1 MLIRGDVGDPTFCH
15 ETVARTLNDLGDIN
29 IVVNNA
35 AEQYDWKEITE
46 LENDQLERTFRTN
59 VFSHFYLTKAALPHL
74 HEGDTI
80 IATSSV
86 NAFKGND
93 TLIDYTATKGAIQGL
108 VRSLAMSLMDR
119 GIRVNAVAPGPIWT
133 PLIPASF
140 DEEKVAKWM
149 KNGAQPSDSVVSL
162 FQTQGI
168 LPKVTTV
175 AAAPEAAKKAA
186 PKAAAKAAPKA
197 AATATAVADPP
208 EEVAE
213 ETPTEEVA
221 EATDEVAAE
230 TPAAET
236 PAEDTE
242 ETIDEVAAETP
253 AEDAEETTD
262 EVAAETPAEDAAE
275 DASKA
280 AHEDAAEAANEDTEK
295 ETSSD

>member
-1 MLIRGDVGDPTFCH
+1 MVRIRLKRVGAKKHPFY
-15 ETVARTLNDLGDIN
+15 R
-29 IVVNNA
+29 IVVVDQRA
-35 AEQYDWKEITE
+35 ARDGAFIEQIGTYDPFPDPPEI
-46 LENDQLERTFRTN
+46 
-59 VFSHFYLTKAALPHL
+59 K
-74 HEGDTI
+74 I
-80 IATSSV
+80 
-86 NAFKGND
+86 
-93 TLIDYTATKGAIQGL
+93 
-108 VRSLAMSLMDR
+108 
-119 GIRVNAVAPGPIWT
+119 
-133 PLIPASF
+133 

-175 AAAPEAAKKAA
+175 AAAPEASKKAA

-213 ETPTEEVA
+213 ETPAEEVA
-221 EATDEVAAE
+221 EA
-230 TPAAET
+230 
-236 PAEDTE
+236 
-242 ETIDEVAAETP
+242 
-253 AEDAEETTD
+253 TD

-280 AHEDAAEAANEDTEK
+280 AHEDAAEAAGEDTEK

>member
-1 MLIRGDVGDPTFCH
+1 MVRIRLKRVGAKKHPFY
-15 ETVARTLNDLGDIN
+15 R
-29 IVVNNA
+29 IVVVDQRA
-35 AEQYDWKEITE
+35 ARDGAFIEQIGTYDPFPDPPEI
-46 LENDQLERTFRTN
+46 
-59 VFSHFYLTKAALPHL
+59 K
-74 HEGDTI
+74 I
-80 IATSSV
+80 
-86 NAFKGND
+86 
-93 TLIDYTATKGAIQGL
+93 
-108 VRSLAMSLMDR
+108 
-119 GIRVNAVAPGPIWT
+119 
-133 PLIPASF
+133 

-149 KNGAQPSDSVVSL
+149 KNGAQPSESIVSL

-175 AAAPEAAKKAA
+175 AAAPEAAPKAAAKAA

-213 ETPTEEVA
+213 ETPAEEVP
-221 EATDEVAAE
+221 EA
-230 TPAAET
+230 
-236 PAEDTE
+236 
-242 ETIDEVAAETP
+242 
-253 AEDAEETTD
+253 TD

>member
-1 MLIRGDVGDPTFCH
+1 MVRIRLKRVGAKKHPFY
-15 ETVARTLNDLGDIN
+15 R
-29 IVVNNA
+29 IVVADQRA
-35 AEQYDWKEITE
+35 ARDGAFIEQIGTYDPFPDPPEI
-46 LENDQLERTFRTN
+46 
-59 VFSHFYLTKAALPHL
+59 K
-74 HEGDTI
+74 I
-80 IATSSV
+80 
-86 NAFKGND
+86 
-93 TLIDYTATKGAIQGL
+93 
-108 VRSLAMSLMDR
+108 
-119 GIRVNAVAPGPIWT
+119 
-133 PLIPASF
+133 

-162 FQTQGI
+162 FQSHGI

-213 ETPTEEVA
+213 ETPAEEVA
-221 EATDEVAAE
+221 EA
-230 TPAAET
+230 
-236 PAEDTE
+236 
-242 ETIDEVAAETP
+242 
-253 AEDAEETTD
+253 TD

-280 AHEDAAEAANEDTEK
+280 AHEDAAEAAGEDTEK

>member
-1 MLIRGDVGDPTFCH
+1 MVRIRLKRVGAKKHPFY
-15 ETVARTLNDLGDIN
+15 RI
-29 IVVNNA
+29 IVVDQRA
-35 AEQYDWKEITE
+35 ARDGAFIEQIGTYDPFPDPPEI
-46 LENDQLERTFRTN
+46 
-59 VFSHFYLTKAALPHL
+59 K
-74 HEGDTI
+74 I
-80 IATSSV
+80 
-86 NAFKGND
+86 
-93 TLIDYTATKGAIQGL
+93 
-108 VRSLAMSLMDR
+108 
-119 GIRVNAVAPGPIWT
+119 
-133 PLIPASF
+133 

-175 AAAPEAAKKAA
+175 AAAPEAAKKAT

-213 ETPTEEVA
+213 ETPAEEVA

-230 TPAAET
+230 TP
-236 PAEDTE
+236 
-242 ETIDEVAAETP
+242 
-253 AEDAEETTD
+253 
-262 EVAAETPAEDAAE
+262 AAETPAEDAAE